1 MDEKYLEQAARL
13 EQYLRDANVR
23 SVQQQLGRKGQ
34 ADCAGCGEAIPA
46 ERRQALP
53 SANRC
58 VRCQSNFE
66 FQKGLGL

>member
-13 EQYLRDANVR
+13 EQYQRDANVR
-23 SVQQQLGRKGQ
+23 TVQQQLGGKGQ
-34 ADCAGCGEAIPA
+34 ADCLSCGEAIPA

-58 VRCQSNFE
+58 WKCQSSFE